1 MAAARARPPAPA
13 RRRRARGPEGGAA
26 RGAGT
31 GSAAPAQPESGARR
45 ATARAMSDVRCTTST
60 MTYFPSRNRD
70 KQAGAMKPAFR
81 PARAALALLA
91 VLGLALP
98 LSSGCSHGLE
108 PEQCEKFRSDS
119 FDIINKAQHCND
131 DKDCRQSEWP
141 GCAKPLSN
149 ESFEKIKA
157 MRGSS
162 RRANAKSPSP
172 TARSRRSSTASR
184 GSACTARRARP
195 RTWSS
200 RGRDHHQVARFA
212 ARPGMA

>member
-1 MAAARARPPAPA
+1 
-13 RRRRARGPEGGAA
+13 
-26 RGAGT
+26 
-31 GSAAPAQPESGARR
+31 
-45 ATARAMSDVRCTTST
+45 
-60 MTYFPSRNRD
+60 
-70 KQAGAMKPAFR
+70 MKPAFR

-119 FDIINKAQHCND
+119 FDVINKAQHCND

-157 MRGSS
+157 MRGEFQKGKCEEPKPDCKEPPVVYCKQGLCVH
-162 RRANAKSPSP
+162 REKGSPENMGAP
-172 TARSRRSSTASR
+172 A
-184 GSACTARRARP
+184 GEIIIK
-195 RTWSS
+195 
-200 RGRDHHQVARFA
+200 
-212 ARPGMA
+212 